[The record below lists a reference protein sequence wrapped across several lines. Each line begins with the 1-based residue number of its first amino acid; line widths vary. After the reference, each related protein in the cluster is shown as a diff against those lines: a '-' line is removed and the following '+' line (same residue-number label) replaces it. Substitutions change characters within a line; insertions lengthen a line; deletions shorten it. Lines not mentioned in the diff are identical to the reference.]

1 MVEKDKDF
9 GMQKFLHSISD
20 AFSSEVK
27 FLFSQGLHKIQET
40 IYLTEKK
47 LIQHLYAAL
56 ILLAGTLFLAV
67 GIALF
72 LAQTLQLGMGAGF
85 LIVGII
91 LMIIALILKRYI
103 TQTMYLK

>member
-1 MVEKDKDF
+1 MVEKDF
-9 GMQKFLHSISD
+9 NIQKLLHTLSE

-27 FLFSQGLHKIQET
+27 FIFSQGLHKIQET

-67 GIALF
+67 GVALL

-85 LIVGII
+85 LIVGVI
-91 LMIIALILKRYI
+91 LSLIAFILNRYI
-103 TQTMYLK
+103 QQTMYIK